1 VSALRS
7 TAIPQRP
14 LPDGS
19 GRLGAVDAE
28 DIALLQLELDTGRG
42 GGQRL
47 PAQVSLAAVT
57 RPGRGYWIEV
67 YGSEGTLVL
76 GSPNQADYVH
86 GFQLWRSRQGGELLE
101 LAPDPALA
109 FEHTWPDGRVAPVR
123 RLIQWWA
130 EAALERRPMLPG
142 LGEAVLSQRV
152 CDLAL
157 RAADSSI
164 RQPI

>member
-1 VSALRS
+1 
-7 TAIPQRP
+7 
-14 LPDGS
+14 
-19 GRLGAVDAE
+19 VDAE
-28 DIALLQLELDTGRG
+28 DIALLQLELDTGAGHRV
-42 GGQRL
+42 

-67 YGSEGTLVL
+67 YGSEGSLVL

-86 GFQLWRSRQGGELLE
+86 GFQLWRSRGGGERLE

-109 FEHTWPDGRVAPVR
+109 FASTWPDGRVAPVR

-130 EAALERRPMLPG
+130 EAALERRPMVPG

-152 CDLAL
+152 CDRAL
-157 RAADSSI
+157 QAADSGL
-164 RQPI
+164 RQPL